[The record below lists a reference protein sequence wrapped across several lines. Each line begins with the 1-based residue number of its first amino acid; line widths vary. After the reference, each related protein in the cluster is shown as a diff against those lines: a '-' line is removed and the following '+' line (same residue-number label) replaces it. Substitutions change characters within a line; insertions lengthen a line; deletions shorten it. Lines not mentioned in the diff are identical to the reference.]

1 MATDAPT
8 EAPTDAPT
16 FCVPQ
21 SCGTEISACYADST
35 CSAEYEADND
45 DGDDF
50 PSEAEFKAEIE
61 NAGPKFASFLQCV
74 WDNCADCNEAGDCE
88 YNYYGSNALPANKGT
103 MVMAPYSG
111 GGAVGE
117 AEATGGDDT
126 GYGGDDTGEAK
137 VTVVE
142 HDHDGDGVAD
152 HMGKE
157 GKASK
162 DAKVAKAKKAAKA
175 AKVAKVKDIHSAKS
189 VKAAHDHAAEVAAPM
204 KFTALA
210 TTVADNKMAFTS
222 VASVGV
228 LAVAAAIF
236 VRRRRSGYNAIEA
249 DEELETDEASNL
261 LV

>member
-1 MATDAPT
+1 MVDAGGNAEGSFT
-8 EAPTDAPT
+8 VDSGYQIDGNTGHAVVVHNSDG
-16 FCVPQ
+16 VRVG
-21 SCGTEISACYADST
+21 CGVLAVA
-35 CSAEYEADND
+35 
-45 DGDDF
+45 
-50 PSEAEFKAEIE
+50 
-61 NAGPKFASFLQCV
+61 
-74 WDNCADCNEAGDCE
+74 
-88 YNYYGSNALPANKGT
+88 ALPANKGT
-103 MVMAPYSG
+103 MVMGPYSG
-111 GGAVGE
+111 GGPVGE

-175 AKVAKVKDIHSAKS
+175 AKVAKVKS